1 MKKVL
6 LALSFVALS
15 SVWASTAQDDDLV
28 DFELAALTTDG
39 EAWVPAPGVK
49 VFFASSR
56 SVTKWKKSKSL
67 GEDRSTSTALRELGS
82 LAETTDQGVARLR
95 VGDERVTVLCEL
107 HGLSTTRSLSTRV
120 IKSGKTE
127 IKLQNG
133 FMEQAWTKRYEEH
146 FPSDTYGVLRLLD
159 GDGEPIRY
167 QQSEA
172 FFAAKILQWEEVEE
186 PWVGIEED
194 LGRWVL
200 VNGLPPTNRAGETFF
215 PLDARWESSS
225 GHVLH
230 LEESLTRLE
239 NLEFLEIH
247 IKVVNGAEAGSKEG
261 PVVTTR
267 LIAEGPFDAEALD
280 FGEAFLAE
288 PPIIAAGYVV
298 DGEGVPIPG
307 ASIVPIGCSKG
318 DKEFGE
324 LEHSSFSSHRDV
336 NFPFWFHLHGSSMI
350 PTHSGWRSEPEFA
363 GPRTTSDEGRFVV
376 RGRFLD
382 DSIFSEEDANRRT
395 SSDLLVERPPLFDG
409 ELEFFVSHDD
419 YLSKT
424 VTIPIGTAEFRVMLE
439 KKPKLTGSVLL
450 PEGFPSNAIT
460 VIARDRDGVAFGDPM
475 SISPSG
481 ELVMSHFDGPRV
493 VSWDDDE
500 PSKIPE
506 RYEISPIP
514 SKVPAGRYN
523 LSFELLAEHDPDQ
536 ANSFYQVP
544 GVVLR
549 VGEESADVR
558 LQGLDLR
565 EHLFIH
571 QIDVSDPNGDPVDLA
586 ICTFTPEGG
595 GPISMSVVRGG
606 SGQLLT
612 SSSSVDLRVFCGGL
626 FSARADGVSGE
637 RSIQMSPGI
646 SAFVKALPGLDA
658 PQIFGDRDEGR
669 FLLTLEISHRFDN
682 REVFGEYSPFS
693 SSEYAAIDADGECI
707 LVANGAAAWI
717 AGLTWKVEVV
727 DPTKETPIV
736 FSTEGLTEGSYELSW
751 SARYWAPDLSGSTE
765 GMGGDA
771 YVEVSLKDLEEWRH
785 YRVPLT
791 QKDIDEYLDPV
802 KERLREKY

>member
-1 MKKVL
+1 
-6 LALSFVALS
+6 
-15 SVWASTAQDDDLV
+15 
-28 DFELAALTTDG
+28 
-39 EAWVPAPGVK
+39 
-49 VFFASSR
+49 
-56 SVTKWKKSKSL
+56 
-67 GEDRSTSTALRELGS
+67 
-82 LAETTDQGVARLR
+82 
-95 VGDERVTVLCEL
+95 
-107 HGLSTTRSLSTRV
+107 
-120 IKSGKTE
+120 
-127 IKLQNG
+127 
-133 FMEQAWTKRYEEH
+133 
-146 FPSDTYGVLRLLD
+146 
-159 GDGEPIRY
+159 
-167 QQSEA
+167 
-172 FFAAKILQWEEVEE
+172 
-186 PWVGIEED
+186 
-194 LGRWVL
+194 
-200 VNGLPPTNRAGETFF
+200 
-215 PLDARWESSS
+215 
-225 GHVLH
+225 
-230 LEESLTRLE
+230 
-239 NLEFLEIH
+239 
-247 IKVVNGAEAGSKEG
+247 
-261 PVVTTR
+261 
-267 LIAEGPFDAEALD
+267 
-280 FGEAFLAE
+280 
-288 PPIIAAGYVV
+288 
-298 DGEGVPIPG
+298 
-307 ASIVPIGCSKG
+307 
-318 DKEFGE
+318 
-324 LEHSSFSSHRDV
+324 
-336 NFPFWFHLHGSSMI
+336 
-350 PTHSGWRSEPEFA
+350 
-363 GPRTTSDEGRFVV
+363 
-376 RGRFLD
+376 
-382 DSIFSEEDANRRT
+382 
-395 SSDLLVERPPLFDG
+395 
-409 ELEFFVSHDD
+409 
-419 YLSKT
+419 
-424 VTIPIGTAEFRVMLE
+424 VTIPIGTADFRVMLE
-439 KKPKLTGSVLL
+439 KKPTLTGSVLL

-493 VSWDDDE
+493 VSWDVVE
-500 PSKIPE
+500 RGMFPE

-571 QIDVSDPNGDPVDLA
+571 QVDVSDPNGDPVDLA